1 MTSLPQPSHSEP
13 FPFRA
18 SDYVNDNKPHILLA
32 STGSVATIKLPL
44 IAQALSQHDVSIR
57 ILLTPSASEFLQSQS
72 AEQPSYKTLLA
83 LPNVEGIYTDAD
95 EWSTPWIRGA
105 SILHIELR
113 RWADLYVIVP
123 LSANSLAKMVGGMAD
138 SLVMAVARAWD
149 TTGTIDLLRKGG
161 IRTKQGKKMVI
172 VAPAM
177 NTAMWLHPVTGRQI
191 KVLEEEWGVDV
202 GGWVKVLRPV
212 DKEIACGDTGSGAMR
227 EWKDIVR
234 EVESW
239 IGVNE
244 KEDDG

>member
-1 MTSLPQPSHSEP
+1 
-13 FPFRA
+13 
-18 SDYVNDNKPHILLA
+18 
-32 STGSVATIKLPL
+32 
-44 IAQALSQHDVSIR
+44 
-57 ILLTPSASEFLQSQS
+57 
-72 AEQPSYKTLLA
+72 
-83 LPNVEGIYTDAD
+83 
-95 EWSTPWIRGA
+95 
-105 SILHIELR
+105 
-113 RWADLYVIVP
+113 
-123 LSANSLAKMVGGMAD
+123 MAD

-212 DKEIACGDTGSGAMR
+212 EKEIACGDTGSGAMR